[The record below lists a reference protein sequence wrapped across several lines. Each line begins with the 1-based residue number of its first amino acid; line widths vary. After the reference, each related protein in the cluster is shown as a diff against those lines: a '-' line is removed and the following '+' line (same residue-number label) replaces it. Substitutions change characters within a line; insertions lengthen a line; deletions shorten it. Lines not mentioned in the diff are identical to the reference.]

1 MRLKSLLAVA
11 SLACVAWGH
20 FGVVIP
26 SNSTI
31 DEPSQAKEK
40 ITYKFTHPF
49 EGMMMSLDKPVE
61 AGVFVGGKK
70 ELISNLSEKK
80 DGKMS
85 YYEAQYNIKEPG
97 IYQFY
102 MDPKPYFEPA
112 ENIFIRHITKTIV
125 NAYGYGEG
133 WDEPIGL
140 KTEIIPLT
148 RPYGLYKG
156 NIFSG
161 KVLYKGKPAKNRIV
175 EVEYLNSKSLKAPGE
190 DYITQEV
197 KTNELGE
204 FSFAMPLAGWWGF
217 SALNED
223 DETIKKDGKEYPVEI
238 GAVIWVETKDYE

>member
-1 MRLKSLLAVA
+1 MNLKSLFVIG

-31 DEPSQAKEK
+31 DNPSQAKEK

-49 EGMMMSLDKPVE
+49 EGLMMNLDKPVE

-70 ELISNLSEKK
+70 EIISNLSEKK

-85 YYEAQYNIKEPG
+85 YYEARYNIKEPG

-112 ENIFIRHITKTIV
+112 EDIFIRHITKTIV

-161 KVLYKGKPAKNRIV
+161 KVLYKGKPAKNAIV
-175 EVEYLNSKSLKAPGE
+175 EIEYLNSKSLKAPGE

-217 SALNED
+217 SALSED

>member
-1 MRLKSLLAVA
+1 MNLKLLLVLSLLASVA
-11 SLACVAWGH
+11 SAH

-31 DEPSQAKEK
+31 DDPSQAKEK

-49 EGMMMSLDKPVE
+49 EGMMMNLDKPIE
-61 AGVFVGGKK
+61 AGVFVNGKK
-70 ELISNLSEKK
+70 EIISNLVEKK

-85 YYEAQYNIKEPG
+85 YYEAEYNVKDPG

-112 ENIFIRHITKTIV
+112 ENIFIRHITKTV
-125 NAYGYGEG
+125 VDAYGYGEG
-133 WDEPIGL
+133 WDEQIGL

-148 RPYGLYKG
+148 RPYALYKG

-161 KVLYKGKPAKNRIV
+161 KVLYKGKPAKNTIV
-175 EVEYLNSKSLKAPGE
+175 EVEYLNLKGLKAPGE

-197 KTNELGE
+197 KTNEFGE

-217 SALNED
+217 SALSQD
-223 DETIKKDGKEYPVEI
+223 DEKIKKDGKDYPVEI
-238 GAVIWVETKDYE
+238 GAVIWVETKGYK

>member
-31 DEPSQAKEK
+31 DEPSQAKEI

-49 EGMMMSLDKPVE
+49 EGVMMSLDKPVE

-102 MDPKPYFEPA
+102 MDPKPYFEPG

-161 KVLYKGKPAKNRIV
+161 KVLYKGKPAKNTIV

-217 SALNED
+217 SALSED
-223 DETIKKDGKEYPVEI
+223 DETIKQDGKEYTVEI

>member
-1 MRLKSLLAVA
+1 MNLKLLLVLSLLASVA
-11 SLACVAWGH
+11 SAH

-31 DEPSQAKEK
+31 DDPSQAKEK

-49 EGMMMSLDKPVE
+49 EGMMMNLDKPIE
-61 AGVFVGGKK
+61 AGVFVNGKK
-70 ELISNLSEKK
+70 EIISNLVEKK

-85 YYEAQYNIKEPG
+85 YYEAEYNVKHPG

-102 MDPKPYFEPA
+102 MDLKPYFEPA
-112 ENIFIRHITKTIV
+112 ENIFIRHITKTV
-125 NAYGYGEG
+125 VDAYGYGEG
-133 WDEPIGL
+133 WDEQIGL

-148 RPYGLYKG
+148 RPYALYKG

-161 KVLYKGKPAKNRIV
+161 KVLYKGKPAKNTIV
-175 EVEYLNSKSLKAPGE
+175 EVEYLNLKGLKAPGE

-197 KTNELGE
+197 KTNEFGE

-217 SALNED
+217 SALSQD
-223 DETIKKDGKEYPVEI
+223 DEKIKKDGKDYPVEI
-238 GAVIWVETKDYE
+238 GAVIWVETKDYK

>member
-1 MRLKSLLAVA
+1 MKLKSLLAVA
-11 SLACVAWGH
+11 SLACASWGH

-31 DEPSQAKEK
+31 DEPSQAKEI

-102 MDPKPYFEPA
+102 MDPKPYFEPG

-140 KTEIIPLT
+140 
-148 RPYGLYKG
+148 
-156 NIFSG
+156 
-161 KVLYKGKPAKNRIV
+161 
-175 EVEYLNSKSLKAPGE
+175 
-190 DYITQEV
+190 
-197 KTNELGE
+197 
-204 FSFAMPLAGWWGF
+204 
-217 SALNED
+217 
-223 DETIKKDGKEYPVEI
+223 
-238 GAVIWVETKDYE
+238 